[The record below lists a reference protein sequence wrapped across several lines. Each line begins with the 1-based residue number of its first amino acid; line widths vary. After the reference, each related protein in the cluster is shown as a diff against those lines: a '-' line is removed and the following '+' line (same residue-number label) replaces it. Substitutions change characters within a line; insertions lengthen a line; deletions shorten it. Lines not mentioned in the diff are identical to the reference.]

1 MWTTGLALCVA
12 VMASLWAYDRVTA
25 QVELP
30 MIPDPVA
37 VELAPQTTAFLVLDI
52 SASNCPQRPAC
63 VASLPGVVDL
73 LARSRLAG
81 APVVYSFSS
90 PVLPEV
96 AQLPDEPSVTSSSD
110 KFFQTDL
117 DGILKNAGVDTVII
131 VGTAANGAVLYTTFG
146 ATARGYTV
154 VVAEDGISSTADFA
168 TFLTRWQVLNQPGF
182 NNPENRPLE
191 KGRVTLSRTDL
202 ITFKQ

>member
-1 MWTTGLALCVA
+1 MSQAC
-12 VMASLWAYDRVTA
+12 
-25 QVELP
+25 
-30 MIPDPVA
+30 
-37 VELAPQTTAFLVLDI
+37 
-52 SASNCPQRPAC
+52 SASSRGWISCFLWVCSAFK
-63 VASLPGVVDL
+63 SEVVK
-73 LARSRLAG
+73 
-81 APVVYSFSS
+81 
-90 PVLPEV
+90 
-96 AQLPDEPSVTSSSD
+96 LPDEPSVTSSSD